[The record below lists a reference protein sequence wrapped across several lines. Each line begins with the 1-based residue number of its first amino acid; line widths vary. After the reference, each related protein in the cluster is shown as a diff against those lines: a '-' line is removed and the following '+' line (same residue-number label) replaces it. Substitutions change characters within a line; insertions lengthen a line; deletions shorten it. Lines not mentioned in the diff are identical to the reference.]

1 MDHSTWKTSTV
12 RYLAWIIASLGLVV
26 NIYLIREA
34 VLDILARFGASV
46 QSRAAEAGSTGNGA
60 NVIFAVE
67 AFDRF
72 LILALS
78 LLAVGFSVWIEYY
91 LRNGEKRGEMYP
103 RLGKVFGTIIA
114 ITVVAVLVQIIA

>member
-1 MDHSTWKTSTV
+1 MDQSTWKTSLV
-12 RYLAWIIASLGLVV
+12 RYISWLVASLGLVV

-34 VLDILARFGASV
+34 VLDVMARFGATV
-46 QSRAAEAGSTGNGA
+46 QSRAAESGESGT

-67 AFDRF
+67 AVDRF

-78 LLAVGFSVWIEYY
+78 MLAVGFSVWIEYY

-114 ITVVAVLVQIIA
+114 VTVIAVLVQIIA